1 MTQLNFTME
10 MDDLVYLVLQPQNER
25 IAKIAT
31 DILNQALE
39 AQCEAQIQAKRYERT
54 EERVEYRNGYY
65 SRSLNTLLG
74 KLVLRVPRLRNGP
87 LETQIFE
94 NYSRSETGLLTGLM
108 EMVIQGVSTRKVTKI
123 TEELCGCSF
132 SKSTISKICQKLD
145 PEVETFRHRPLESSF
160 PFVFVDAM
168 YIRVREDGHI
178 VKKALTIALAIRN
191 DGYREIVGFGL
202 FDGET
207 DSSWRKFINSL
218 KERGL
223 ENVDLFISDSHA
235 SIKKAITETY
245 PQAQWQHCQAHLV
258 RNILDEV
265 ARKDRKTVS
274 NELSRMFGCTNFSE
288 ARKIRDEIVD
298 KYYRIYPK
306 AMNILDD
313 NFIDATRIMGLK
325 NSKLQYSLRTSN
337 RIERLNRELRR
348 REKVIQV
355 FPNAKS
361 AIRILGAVLMEQNEE
376 LSCSARI
383 TAITT
388 YRENRTVWLQNMK
401 EIA

>member
-94 NYSRSETGLLTGLM
+94 NYSRSETGLITGLM

-123 TEELCGCSF
+123 TEEVCGCSF

-145 PEVETFRHRPLESSF
+145 PEVETFRHRPLENYF

-207 DSSWRKFINSL
+207 DSSWRQFINSL

-298 KYYRIYPK
+298 KYCRIYPK

-313 NFIDATRIMGLK
+313 NFIDATRIMALK
-325 NSKLQYSLRTSN
+325 NAKLQYSLRTSN

-388 YRENRTVWLQNMK
+388 YHENRIVWLQNMK

>member
-94 NYSRSETGLLTGLM
+94 NYSRSETGLITGLM

-145 PEVETFRHRPLESSF
+145 PEVETFRHRPLESSL
-160 PFVFVDAM
+160 V
-168 YIRVREDGHI
+168 
-178 VKKALTIALAIRN
+178 
-191 DGYREIVGFGL
+191 L
-202 FDGET
+202 FRLYSSMRCTSESGKT
-207 DSSWRKFINSL
+207 DI
-218 KERGL
+218 
-223 ENVDLFISDSHA
+223 
-235 SIKKAITETY
+235 
-245 PQAQWQHCQAHLV
+245 
-258 RNILDEV
+258 
-265 ARKDRKTVS
+265 
-274 NELSRMFGCTNFSE
+274 
-288 ARKIRDEIVD
+288 
-298 KYYRIYPK
+298 
-306 AMNILDD
+306 
-313 NFIDATRIMGLK
+313 
-325 NSKLQYSLRTSN
+325 
-337 RIERLNRELRR
+337 
-348 REKVIQV
+348 
-355 FPNAKS
+355 
-361 AIRILGAVLMEQNEE
+361 
-376 LSCSARI
+376 
-383 TAITT
+383 
-388 YRENRTVWLQNMK
+388 
-401 EIA
+401 

>member
-94 NYSRSETGLLTGLM
+94 NYSRSETGLITGLM

-145 PEVETFRHRPLESSF
+145 PEVELFRHRPLENSF

-191 DGYREIVGFGL
+191 DGYREIIGFGL

-207 DSSWRKFINSL
+207 DSSWRQFINSL
-218 KERGL
+218 KKRGL
-223 ENVDLFISDSHA
+223 EKVDLFISDSHA
-235 SIKKAITETY
+235 SIKKAITEAY

-265 ARKDRKTVS
+265 ARKDRKIVS
-274 NELSRMFGCTNFSE
+274 NELSRMFGCTDFNE

-298 KYYRIYPK
+298 KYYQIYPK

-325 NSKLQYSLRTSN
+325 NPKLQYSLRTSN

-355 FPNAKS
+355 FPNVKS

-376 LSCSARI
+376 LACSARI

-388 YRENRTVWLQNMK
+388 YRENRIAWLQNMK

>member
-10 MDDLVYLVLQPQNER
+10 MDDLIYLVLQPQNER

-94 NYSRSETGLLTGLM
+94 NYSRSETGLITGLM

-145 PEVETFRHRPLESSF
+145 PEVETFRHRPLENYF

-207 DSSWRKFINSL
+207 DSSWRQFINSL

-265 ARKDRKTVS
+265 ARKDRKTVPK
-274 NELSRMFGCTNFSE
+274 C
-288 ARKIRDEIVD
+288 
-298 KYYRIYPK
+298 RIQYMPK
-306 AMNILDD
+306 PACAGGRPKSC
-313 NFIDATRIMGLK
+313 FC
-325 NSKLQYSLRTSN
+325 SSLRGDPTAASSN
-337 RIERLNRELRR
+337 R
-348 REKVIQV
+348 VPV
-355 FPNAKS
+355 C
-361 AIRILGAVLMEQNEE
+361 EE
-376 LSCSARI
+376 
-383 TAITT
+383 
-388 YRENRTVWLQNMK
+388 VG
-401 EIA
+401 

>member
-94 NYSRSETGLLTGLM
+94 NYSRSETGLITGLM

-207 DSSWRKFINSL
+207 DSSWRQFINSL

-274 NELSRMFGCTNFSE
+274 NELSRMFGCTDFSK
-288 ARKIRDEIVD
+288 ARTIRDEIVD
-298 KYYRIYPK
+298 KYCRIYPK